1 MAIEMTLQLGDY
13 QIITIVTDEPWCEN
27 CYLVRHLPS
36 AEQVLIDPGGSV
48 DRIVQ
53 AVLNQDESLKK
64 ILITHAHHDHV
75 SAMANL
81 HQRFKVSCH
90 LHKADARLMRQAH
103 TYAFV
108 FDGRQIEPFTAFCL
122 YDDEESLEIGKQPIQ
137 VIYTPG
143 HTPGSVCY
151 YFGDFVF
158 TGDTILYQH
167 VGRIDMPG
175 SNVNQLISSV
185 SRLVEQLP
193 GETVVFPGHGRTW
206 TIREARLWWQDA
218 VISPPQYKRFG
229 GI

>member
-1 MAIEMTLQLGDY
+1 
-13 QIITIVTDEPWCEN
+13 
-27 CYLVRHLPS
+27 
-36 AEQVLIDPGGSV
+36 
-48 DRIVQ
+48 
-53 AVLNQDESLKK
+53 
-64 ILITHAHHDHV
+64 
-75 SAMANL
+75 
-81 HQRFKVSCH
+81 
-90 LHKADARLMRQAH
+90 MRQAH
-103 TYAFV
+103 TYALV
-108 FDGRQIEPFTAFCL
+108 FDGRQIKPFTAFCL

-143 HTPGSVCY
+143 HTSGSVCY

-167 VGRIDMPG
+167 VGSTDTPG
-175 SNVNQLISSV
+175 ANVDQLISSV

-206 TIREARLWWQDA
+206 TIREARVWWQHA